1 MFAIIS
7 DIHANLAALRVVM
20 ADIAQRGIKEVFCLG
35 DIVGYGPD
43 PKECLDLIIENNIAS
58 ILGNHDHAIFYEPTN
73 FNTGAEKASY
83 WSRQVLEDEP
93 DREKRNQ
100 RWDFLGRLNLRLQMG
115 NILMVHASPRRPV
128 TEYIFPDD
136 IYTNPNKINAIFERV
151 QHLCFVGH
159 THVPGVFLEDPD
171 FYSIDELDYS
181 YTISDQERAVINVG
195 SVGQPRDQDPR
206 SAYVV
211 VNDDKIDFIR
221 LEYPIEETRQKVLA
235 NPHLDNFEG
244 ERLLA
249 GR

>member
-7 DIHANLAALRVVM
+7 DIHANLAALEVVLE
-20 ADIAQRGIKEVFCLG
+20 DIRRRGIREIFCLG

-58 ILGNHDHAIFYEPTN
+58 IMGNHDHAIFYEPTN

-100 RWDFLGRLNLRLQMG
+100 RWAFLGRLNLRLQMG

-136 IYTNPNKINAIFERV
+136 IYTNTNKISSIFERV
-151 QHLCFVGH
+151 EHLCFVGH

-171 FYSIDELDYS
+171 FYSIDELDNV
-181 YTISDQERAVINVG
+181 YTINDQERAIINVG

-206 SAYVV
+206 SSYAIVHE
-211 VNDDKIDFIR
+211 DKVEFVR
-221 LEYPIEETRQKVLA
+221 LEYPIEVTRQKVLA
-235 NPHLDNFEG
+235 NPYLDNFEG